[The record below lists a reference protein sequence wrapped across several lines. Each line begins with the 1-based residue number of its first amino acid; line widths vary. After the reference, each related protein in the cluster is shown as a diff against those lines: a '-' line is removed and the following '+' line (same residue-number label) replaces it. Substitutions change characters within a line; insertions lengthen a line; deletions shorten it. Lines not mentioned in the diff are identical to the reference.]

1 MRTRFAFVKEVTVA
15 FTTDPVYP
23 SQNNARDLLA
33 GLDPSPQKTWLR
45 ISARGSRF
53 AHAAYTPQVRAGGI
67 SGSGRVDYRSKELR
81 PTPPSVAVNFV
92 GFALEDAAD

>member
-1 MRTRFAFVKEVTVA
+1 MPGCCGYADKSIRATRQKYWSGNMRTRFAFVKEVTVA

-53 AHAAYTPQVRAGGI
+53 AHAA
-67 SGSGRVDYRSKELR
+67 
-81 PTPPSVAVNFV
+81 
-92 GFALEDAAD
+92 